1 MDITIRNLDERAYR
15 ELEAR
20 AARSG
25 KTIDETVNEA
35 VRAYLATP
43 EPGRK
48 AGALA
53 ALTPLPYPPGNG
65 RLSEEIDSVAY
76 GV

>member
-20 AARSG
+20 AALSG

-35 VRAYLATP
+35 IRAYLATP
-43 EPGRK
+43 GPGRK

-53 ALTPLPYPPGNG
+53 DLTSLSYPPGNE
-65 RLSEEIDSVAY
+65 RLSEELDPAVY
-76 GV
+76 GG